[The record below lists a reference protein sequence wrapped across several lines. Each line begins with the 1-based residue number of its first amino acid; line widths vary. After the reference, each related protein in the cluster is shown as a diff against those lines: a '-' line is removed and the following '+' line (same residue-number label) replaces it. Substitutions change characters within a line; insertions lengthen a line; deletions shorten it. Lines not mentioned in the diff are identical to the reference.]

1 MARTA
6 PPCNKDCEH
15 CPYPG
20 CVWDGL
26 DYDDYREQDAR
37 DRELT
42 QTAAQKK
49 NAAWCLAY
57 YAAHREVIAAK
68 RRAYREANRE
78 KIRAQQR
85 AYREA
90 KKRSVER
97 MPHEDWVQWY
107 RELLTRSGPDLW
119 DLIFDYMVDD
129 DDINDV
135 DLCRLSA
142 EFTPVGGTS
151 REV

>member
-1 MARTA
+1 MGRTA

-15 CPYPG
+15 CPFPD

-26 DYDDYREQDAR
+26 DCDDYREQDAR

-42 QTAAQKK
+42 QTAKQKK
-49 NAAWCLAY
+49 AAAQ
-57 YAAHREVIAAK
+57 
-68 RRAYREANRE
+68 RRAYYEANRE
-78 KIRAQQR
+78 KVNAQQR

-90 KKRSVER
+90 KKRSVEH
-97 MPHEDWVQWY
+97 MSHEDWVQWY

-142 EFTPVGGTS
+142 EFTPAGGMS